1 MDNAM
6 NQKYKDIKLNPPL
19 IEMFTDLI
27 GKDEVTRSIFIY
39 IGRRLAVIASDLN
52 SESKI
57 GATINSI
64 TSDLI
69 VKRRVKKTIRGK
81 VVFEPIETNLERK
94 HVERV
99 VNSLLLTGLCYF
111 EQVGKTKVIYP
122 TERGLDVLK
131 ALRIKEKNIQN
142 Y

>member
-6 NQKYKDIKLNPPL
+6 YQKYKDIKLNPPL

-27 GKDEVTRSIFIY
+27 EKDEVTRSIFIY
-39 IGRRLAVIASDLN
+39 IGRRMAVIASDLN

-131 ALRIKEKNIQN
+131 ALRIKEKKTQN